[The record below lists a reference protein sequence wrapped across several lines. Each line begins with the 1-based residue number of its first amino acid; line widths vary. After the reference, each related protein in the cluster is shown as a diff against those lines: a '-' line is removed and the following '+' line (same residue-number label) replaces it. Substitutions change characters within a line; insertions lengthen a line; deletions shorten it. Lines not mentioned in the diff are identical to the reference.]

1 MAFDGAGEIKA
12 DFDVQRAIF
21 EVGAARNPL
30 EALEAFK
37 RNIST
42 IGDWRIVYA
51 AEESEGPFKLRRH
64 QFSSKGFVSTIFRG
78 QSLWILDREAV
89 SSPGYIEFCVGSA
102 TFVDSNAASFVESLA
117 YQGKPSAVALEF
129 CKVMSDYFSMDE
141 LSRINPY
148 LYLWEAQRD
157 KSAKQVSAVRR
168 TIAALHAISLIQRPL
183 DITWGET
190 FRTHYRDEAEAYADN
205 FLSGFYRQ
213 MDHAGDK
220 IEREVDVMEAMLVR
234 TMIIEYSSNKS
245 GRHKL
250 EALVQFMHDE
260 LSTIMGRELIVCA
273 DILCR
278 SGESQISEK
287 LNALFDRKD
296 PFAVIRNCARDLNL
310 LRTMDRLSNT
320 HSDASLGAF
329 YIANLITFDRDL
341 ADILRLAELR
351 AIALHRSSSKAFPI
365 YNELFFPW
373 LSSRVG
379 EKRMA
384 GLEDLFSMDGFNIRA
399 MKRSRGHIEAV
410 LKDDREK
417 LAALLVSK
425 RATRADRAR
434 FSEP

>member
-1 MAFDGAGEIKA
+1 M

-21 EVGAARNPL
+21 EVGTAENPL
-30 EALEAFK
+30 GALEAFE
-37 RNIST
+37 RNQSVL
-42 IGDWRIVYA
+42 GDWRIVYA
-51 AEESEGPFKLRRH
+51 SDDERGPFKLRRH
-64 QFSSKGFVSTIFRG
+64 QLSSEGFVSTIFRG
-78 QSLWILDREAV
+78 KSLWILDREV
-89 SSPGYIEFCVGSA
+89 ISSSGKLKFSVGSA

-117 YQGKPSAVALEF
+117 YLSKPPAQALEF
-129 CKVMSDYFSMDE
+129 CRVMSEHFSMDE
-141 LSRINPY
+141 LSKINPY

-183 DITWGET
+183 DVAWGES
-190 FRTHYRDEAEAYADN
+190 FRTHYRAEAEAYADD
-205 FLSGFYRQ
+205 LLRGFYRD
-213 MDHAGDK
+213 MDHAGEK
-220 IEREVDVMEAMLVR
+220 IEREVDIMEAMLVR

-245 GRHKL
+245 AKHKV
-250 EALVQFMHDE
+250 EALVQFMHE
-260 LSTIMGRELIVCA
+260 EISTFMGRELIVCA

-278 SGESQISEK
+278 HGESRISEK
-287 LNALFDRKD
+287 LNALFDKKD
-296 PFAVIRNCARDLNL
+296 PFSVIRNCARDLNI

-365 YNELFFPW
+365 YNESFVPW

-384 GLEDLFSMDGFNIRA
+384 GLENLFGMEGFNVRA
-399 MKRSRGHIEAV
+399 MRRSRDHIEGV
-410 LKDDREK
+410 LNGDRDK
-417 LAALLVSK
+417 LAALLASK
-425 RATRADRAR
+425 REARANKAG
-434 FSEP
+434 FPGP